1 MNFGG
6 VKLRIEPP
14 AKFQGGSKDN
24 YEDFEKRLRTYLGLT
39 DAKYP
44 KLLRWVVQQGMP
56 ITKETMTAYLTAERA
71 TEEQMNMV
79 LQQLNP
85 FLYYT
90 LVSVTEGPAYTIIEQ
105 VEEENGYEAYRQL
118 NIRYAKTKMQTAI
131 MRMAAIINIKCHDS
145 TFENSFAEW
154 EGEIHKLET
163 ALRPRTVTPDTP
175 PDAGKLADAIKIGIL
190 IAGTTGKIH
199 DHLCLSLTE
208 VSTYDDARD
217 IVVNY
222 LKSRQL
228 TTTSK
233 KAEKPTWMEVDAITS
248 AYKGGK
254 GKGKDPKGKGKG
266 KDGGKTGAT
275 NSRWCHYC
283 KSTTHDTKFCWA

>member
-6 VKLRIEPP
+6 IKLRIEPP
-14 AKFQGGSKDN
+14 AKFQGGQKDN
-24 YEDFEKRLRTYLGLT
+24 YEDFEKRLRTYLGLS

-56 ITKETMTAYLTAERA
+56 ITKDTMTAYLTAERA
-71 TEEQMNMV
+71 TQEQMDMV
-79 LQQLNP
+79 HQQLNP

-105 VEEENGYEAYRQL
+105 VEEENGYEAYRQM

-131 MRMAAIINIKCHDS
+131 MRMAAIINIKFHDS

-175 PDAGKLADAIKIGIL
+175 SDAGKLSL
-190 IAGTTGKIH
+190 IHI
-199 DHLCLSLTE
+199 
-208 VSTYDDARD
+208 
-217 IVVNY
+217 
-222 LKSRQL
+222 
-228 TTTSK
+228 
-233 KAEKPTWMEVDAITS
+233 
-248 AYKGGK
+248 
-254 GKGKDPKGKGKG
+254 
-266 KDGGKTGAT
+266 
-275 NSRWCHYC
+275 
-283 KSTTHDTKFCWA
+283 